1 MILDMSLLI
10 LDSENSEHPPV
21 KVNNPTLFWSKFT
34 RLDHSVAANFFS
46 RYLKTVKLKKVSR
59 FTQDLSILAP
69 ETFSFDLLPILNI
82 SLLFD
87 FVSLNFTF

>member
-21 KVNNPTLFWSKFT
+21 KVNNPTLFGSKFI
-34 RLDHSVAANFFS
+34 RLDHSVVAKFFS

-69 ETFSFDLLPILNI
+69 ETFSFDLLPI